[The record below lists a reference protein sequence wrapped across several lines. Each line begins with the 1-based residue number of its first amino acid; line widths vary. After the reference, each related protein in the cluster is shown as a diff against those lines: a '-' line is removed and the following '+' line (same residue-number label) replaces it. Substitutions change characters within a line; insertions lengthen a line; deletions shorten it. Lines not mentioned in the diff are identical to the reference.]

1 MQKRIWLLM
10 LLLSSLLLLAACGAN
25 EKSAENP
32 PEKPTTNEGTSGGIA
47 AGAPEPAIK
56 QLDDQTYLYTVKNQ
70 TEKPLTFDF
79 TSSQRY
85 DFALL
90 DESGDQ
96 VFLQSSVSMYA
107 QALGEE
113 TIKQAEELS
122 YPLEVPPLDLEPG
135 TYTLE
140 VWLTP
145 EQGPAFRTETEY
157 IVE

>member
-1 MQKRIWLLM
+1 MKNRLWLLA
-10 LLLSSLLLLAACGAN
+10 LLLLLLALFAAACGM
-25 EKSAENP
+25 EEDAE
-32 PEKPTTNEGTSGGIA
+32 EKPEEPETNESTSGGIA
-47 AGAPEPAIK
+47 AGEPEPAIQ
-56 QLDDQTYLYTVKNQ
+56 QLDDETYLYTVKNQ

-90 DESGDQ
+90 DESGEQ

-122 YPLEVPPLDLEPG
+122 YELEVPPLDLEAG

-140 VWLTP
+140 AWLTP

-157 IVE
+157 VVE

>member
-1 MQKRIWLLM
+1 MRKRLWFLAL
-10 LLLSSLLLLAACGAN
+10 SLLLLALFATACGMEEDA
-25 EKSAENP
+25 EKM
-32 PEKPTTNEGTSGGIA
+32 PEEPETNEGTSGGIA
-47 AGAPEPAIK
+47 AGEPEPAIK
-56 QLDDQTYLYTVKNQ
+56 QLDDKTYLYTVKNQ

-90 DESGDQ
+90 DESGEQ

-113 TIKQAEELS
+113 TVKQAEELE
-122 YPLEVPPLDLEPG
+122 YEIEVPPLELEPG

-140 VWLTP
+140 AWLTP

-157 IVE
+157 VVE